1 MQPVKRSCLCMV
13 EMASEKTL
21 AEGILPKKEGGQ
33 RTRDVSKRSLPGK
46 PLVSIIT
53 VVFNG
58 AATLEDTIRSVL
70 QQTYDNIEYII
81 IDGGSSDATLDII
94 RKHDEQLDY
103 WLTAQDAGI
112 YDAMNKGIALASG
125 DYVGMLNADD
135 FLADSQAVQKSVER
149 LVADKLDAVFSQL
162 DVVDP
167 DNPLRVLRR
176 YRVARF
182 DTFMLRIG
190 VMPPHPTFYCRRS
203 CYEKLGTA
211 PYRTDYRIAADF
223 ELLVRLLLTQNISWG
238 YIAET
243 TVKMRA
249 GGISSGS
256 YKARLLLN
264 REIVRACT
272 QNGLYT
278 NMLLLLL
285 KVPLRLLERIR

>member
-1 MQPVKRSCLCMV
+1 MENSPAS
-13 EMASEKTL
+13 MASSNQSDFPIK
-21 AEGILPKKEGGQ
+21 IEGG
-33 RTRDVSKRSLPGK
+33 RRFSGITKPGQKNK
-46 PLVSIIT
+46 PLISVIT

-58 AATLEDTIRSVL
+58 ATTLEYTIHSVL
-70 QQTYDNIEYII
+70 QQTYDNIEYIV
-81 IDGGSSDATLDII
+81 IDGGSSDGTLDII
-94 RKHDEQLDY
+94 RKHDAQLDY
-103 WLTAQDAGI
+103 WLSERDEGI
-112 YDAMNKGIALASG
+112 YDAMNKGVALASG

-135 FLADSQAVQKSVER
+135 FFASPQAVEKIVER
-149 LVADKLDAVFSQL
+149 LVADNLDAVFSQL
-162 DVVDP
+162 DIVDHG
-167 DNPLRVLRR
+167 NPLRVLRR

-203 CYEKLGTA
+203 CYEKLGAA

-249 GGISSGS
+249 GGISSGNS
-256 YKARLLLN
+256 KARLLLN
-264 REIVRACT
+264 REVIRACK

-278 NMLLLLL
+278 NMLMLLL

>member
-1 MQPVKRSCLCMV
+1 MPK
-13 EMASEKTL
+13 MAATGPAIGDTQIQVS
-21 AEGILPKKEGGQ
+21 PRQEGGQ
-33 RTRDVSKRSLPGK
+33 RTRGANKQGSASK
-46 PLVSIIT
+46 PLISIIT

-58 AATLEDTIRSVL
+58 ASTLDDAIRSVL
-70 QQTYDNIEYII
+70 QQTYDSIEYII

-94 RKHDEQLDY
+94 RTYDSHIDY
-103 WLTAQDAGI
+103 WLSEPDAGI
-112 YDAMNKGIALASG
+112 YDAMNKGIALATG
-125 DYVGMLNADD
+125 QYVGMLNADD
-135 FLADSQAVQKSVER
+135 FFATVHAIQMIVER
-149 LVADKLDAVFSQL
+149 LLRDNLDTVFSQL
-162 DVVDP
+162 DIVSP
-167 DNPLRVLRR
+167 DDSRRVLRR
-176 YRVARF
+176 YRVTRF

-203 CYEKLGTA
+203 CFEKLGVA

-264 REIVRACT
+264 REIVRACR

-285 KVPLRLLERIR
+285 KVPFRLMERVA

>member
-1 MQPVKRSCLCMV
+1 
-13 EMASEKTL
+13 MASRNQSDFPIKT
-21 AEGILPKKEGGQ
+21 EGGRRFSGITKLGQ
-33 RTRDVSKRSLPGK
+33 KNK
-46 PLVSIIT
+46 PLISVIT

-58 AATLEDTIRSVL
+58 ATTLEDTIHSVL
-70 QQTYDNIEYII
+70 QQTYGNIEYII
-81 IDGGSSDATLDII
+81 IDGASGDGTLDII
-94 RKHDEQLDY
+94 RKYDKQIDCWLSERDE
-103 WLTAQDAGI
+103 GI
-112 YDAMNKGIALASG
+112 YDAMNKGVALASG

-135 FLADSQAVQKSVER
+135 FFASPQAVEKIVER
-149 LVADKLDAVFSQL
+149 LVADNLDAVFSQL
-162 DVVDP
+162 DIVDP
-167 DNPLRVLRR
+167 GNPLRVLRR

-203 CYEKLGTA
+203 CYEKLGAA
-211 PYRTDYRIAADF
+211 PYRIDYRIAADF

-249 GGISSGS
+249 GGISSGNS
-256 YKARLLLN
+256 KARLLLN
-264 REIVRACT
+264 REVIRACK

-278 NMLLLLL
+278 NMLMLLL